1 MGVQAWRICVTRA
14 FLLRNF
20 ASPSFSQARLKLKHK
35 KSVLHRTRAAYIYE
49 TDAHPCWRMWGR
61 LYICGILTHHLLQ
74 TETQSIACLQGD
86 TCWLTQMRRR
96 PISDWDL
103 IQNMFSHFFINNSH
117 TFHLLFIHF
126 RSSAWRFKLAQAIYI
141 MQIIIR
147 YHYKNI

>member
-74 TETQSIACLQGD
+74 TGTQSIACLQGD
-86 TCWLTQMRRR
+86 TCWRKCDDDQLA
-96 PISDWDL
+96 IEIWFK
-103 IQNMFSHFFINNSH
+103 MFSHFFINNYH

-126 RSSAWRFKLAQAIYI
+126 RSPAWRFKLAQAIYI
-141 MQIIIR
+141 MQVIIR